1 MKPCLHHIVAIAL
14 SALVLLSTLSFSVDL
29 HYCGKKLVG
38 IALNNKA
45 EGCGMEIASEKPFT
59 SGIQS
64 GTHCCEEVML
74 AFEGQ
79 EDLRYS
85 GYESSAAKFF
95 ATHVA
100 GFFDFVPRLEIINR
114 TFHFREY
121 SPPLLIRNIPVF
133 NQTFL
138 I

>member
-1 MKPCLHHIVAIAL
+1 MKPCLRHIVAISL

-29 HYCGKKLVG
+29 HYCGKKLVA

-45 EGCGMEIASEKPFT
+45 QGCGMEMPSDKTYSSGDQIGKP
-59 SGIQS
+59 
-64 GTHCCEEVML
+64 CCEDIML
-74 AFEGQ
+74 AYGGQ
-79 EDLRYS
+79 EDLQQS
-85 GYESSAAKFF
+85 GHEISFEKIF
-95 ATHVA
+95 ATDVV
-100 GFFDFVPRLEIINR
+100 GFFNFVPRFEFINR

-121 SPPLLIRNIPVF
+121 SPPLLIRDIPVF